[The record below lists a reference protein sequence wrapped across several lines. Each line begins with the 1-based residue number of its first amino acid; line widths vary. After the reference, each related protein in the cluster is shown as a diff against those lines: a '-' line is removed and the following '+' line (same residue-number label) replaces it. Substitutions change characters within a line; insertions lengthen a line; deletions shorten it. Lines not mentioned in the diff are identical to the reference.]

1 MQRKHA
7 LQTREPGNL
16 PGGNELSPLREKEG
30 SRVPPSRAIGRFA
43 ILLAVL
49 AAPRSRGQERAPA
62 DDPAP
67 KPADPARPAAG
78 ESIDVAGQRPAAS
91 AAAPASQA
99 TVIETSQYA
108 GEVRSVSEMLLS
120 APGVTIHAL
129 GGPGQATTLSLRGAT
144 ADESLVLLDG
154 IPLQGPGGGA
164 VDLATLPA
172 VLLDRMVVSRGVL
185 GAQYGAGALGG
196 ALELFP
202 RAQRAQATGGVQASF
217 GSFGSAQLAADGA
230 IPVGDGSALLA
241 VQGDRTQGNFEYA
254 RQLTAGS
261 DYYGF
266 TRENADAL
274 RGSALARYGAALS
287 SSTELDLLLQG
298 SAGDRGVPGP
308 WTAPT
313 LRSRQL
319 DEAGLAGLRLRGT
332 AGDAVWSARAWGRL
346 DRIELRG
353 SQLFSDCQDGTD
365 GCPRIDQR
373 SSATHGA
380 GDLALPA
387 GDHWL
392 KATLDGGEE
401 WTHGAAT
408 GPHRR
413 DLLSVALADDWTA
426 TRGLSLHP
434 ALRLDKVGKD
444 EGASPGVAALWNLG
458 ALELR
463 AGWGLSFRAPTFS
476 ELYLTTGGVGPNPAL
491 QPERAWS
498 VDAGAAWRKGPFTL
512 SAGLFWSQYRDLIVY
527 EQHPS
532 ANAVTPLNI
541 GSAHLAGVEL
551 QAVAPLPAGFLA
563 EAAYSFLDAINDR
576 PGAMQ
581 SQKLSYRPP
590 HRLFLRLARRGD
602 RLEGYG
608 ETSFTSRMPRDQ
620 YGSAFLPAQLVFNA
634 GAGARV
640 AGPLW
645 LDVEVKNLLADE
657 TLEDVFQYPLPG
669 LSIAVIARA
678 RL

>member
-1 MQRKHA
+1 M
-7 LQTREPGNL
+7 
-16 PGGNELSPLREKEG
+16 
-30 SRVPPSRAIGRFA
+30 PSSCAIGRFA
-43 ILLAVL
+43 VLLAVL
-49 AAPRSRGQERAPA
+49 SAPRSRGQERAAADGAQPA
-62 DDPAP
+62 ANDSAQHAGDAV
-67 KPADPARPAAG
+67 RPAAG
-78 ESIDVAGQRPAAS
+78 ERIDVAGQRPAAA
-91 AAAPASQA
+91 AAAPAAQA
-99 TVIETSQYA
+99 TVIETAQYQ

-120 APGVTIHAL
+120 APGVSVHAL

-172 VLLDRMVVSRGVL
+172 ALLDRLVVSRGVL

-196 ALELFP
+196 AVELLP
-202 RAQRAQATGGVQASF
+202 RARRERSSGGVQASF

-230 IPVGDGSALLA
+230 APVGDGSVLLA
-241 VQGDRTQGNFEYA
+241 VQGDRTQGDFEYA
-254 RQLTAGS
+254 RQLTAAPDS
-261 DYYGF
+261 YGF

-274 RGSALARYGAALS
+274 RGSVLARYGTALS
-287 SSTELDLLLQG
+287 PSTELDLLLQG
-298 SAGDRGVPGP
+298 SAGERGVPGP

-313 LRSRQL
+313 KRARQL
-319 DEAGLAGLRLRGT
+319 DEAGLAGLHLRGA
-332 AGDAVWSARAWGRL
+332 AGDAVLSARAFGRL

-353 SQLFSDCQDGTD
+353 AQLFSDCADGAK

-373 SSATHGA
+373 SSAARGA
-380 GDLALPA
+380 GELALPA

-392 KATLDGGEE
+392 KATLDGGAE

-413 DLLSVALADDWTA
+413 DLLSAALADDWSA
-426 TRGLSLHP
+426 TRRLSLHP
-434 ALRLDKVGKD
+434 ALRLDKIGQ
-444 EGASPGVAALWNLG
+444 ETGASPGVAALWKDG

-463 AGWGLSFRAPTFS
+463 GGWGLSFRAPTFS
-476 ELYLTTGGVGPNPAL
+476 ELYLTSGGVGPNPAL

-498 VDAGAAWRKGPFTL
+498 VDAGAAVRAGRLTL
-512 SAGLFWSQYRDLIVY
+512 SAGVFWSQYRDLIVY
-527 EQHPS
+527 ELHPS

-541 GSAHLAGVEL
+541 GRAHLAGFEL
-551 QAVAPLPAGFLA
+551 QAVVPLPAGFLA
-563 EAAYSFLDAINDR
+563 EAAYSFLDAVNDR
-576 PGAMQ
+576 PGAQQ

-602 RLEGYG
+602 RLEGYA

-620 YGSAFLPAQLVFNA
+620 YGSAFLPAQLIVNT

-669 LSIAVIARA
+669 LSIALIARA

>member
-1 MQRKHA
+1 M
-7 LQTREPGNL
+7 
-16 PGGNELSPLREKEG
+16 
-30 SRVPPSRAIGRFA
+30 PPSRAIGRFA
-43 ILLAVL
+43 LLLAFLV
-49 AAPRSRGQERAPA
+49 APLSRGQERAHA
-62 DDPAP
+62 DDAQ
-67 KPADPARPAAG
+67 RAAG
-78 ESIDVAGQRPAAS
+78 ESIEVAGQRPAA
-91 AAAPASQA
+91 AAVAPAAQA

-108 GEVRSVSEMLLS
+108 GEVRSVAEMLLS
-120 APGVTIHAL
+120 APGVSVHAL

-144 ADESLVLLDG
+144 ADQSLVLLDG

-196 ALELFP
+196 ALELLP
-202 RAQRAQATGGVQASF
+202 RARRERTTGGVQASF
-217 GSFGSAQLAADGA
+217 GSFGTAQVEADGA
-230 IPVGDGSALLA
+230 MPLGDGSALLA
-241 VQGDRTQGNFEYA
+241 VQGDRTQGDFEYA

-261 DYYGF
+261 DSYGF

-274 RGSALARYGAALS
+274 RGSALARYGAVLS
-287 SSTELDLLLQG
+287 PSTELDLLLQG

-313 LRSRQL
+313 KRSRQL
-319 DEAGLAGLRLRGT
+319 DEAGLAGLRLRGA
-332 AGDAVWSARAWGRL
+332 AGDAVWTARAWGRL

-353 SQLFSDCQDGTD
+353 SQLFSDCEDGTSR
-365 GCPRIDQR
+365 CPRIDQR
-373 SSATHGA
+373 SSATRGA
-380 GDLALPA
+380 GEVALPA

-413 DLLSVALADDWTA
+413 DLISVALGDDWA
-426 TRGLSLHP
+426 ASKSLSLHP
-434 ALRLDKVGKD
+434 ALRLDKIGKD
-444 EGASPGVAALWNLG
+444 SGISPGVAALWNIG

-463 AGWGLSFRAPTFS
+463 AGWGRSFRAPTFS

-498 VDAGAAWRKGPFTL
+498 VDAGAAWRAGGATF
-512 SAGLFWSQYRDLIVY
+512 SAGVFWSQYRELVVY
-527 EQHPS
+527 ELHPS

-551 QAVAPLPAGFLA
+551 QAVVPLPAGFLA

-576 PGAMQ
+576 PGAQQ

-602 RLEGYG
+602 RIEGYA
-608 ETSFTSRMPRDQ
+608 ETSFTSRMPRNQ
-620 YGSAFLPAQLVFNA
+620 YGSAFLSAQLVVNA
-634 GAGARV
+634 GAGAR
-640 AGPLW
+640 AFGPLW